1 MIKYARRVVLF
12 FCGAL
17 FGISISIAG
26 REVPH
31 HSYYGFPLLAD
42 VIDSIE
48 RFYVTPLTREELI
61 EAAIQGIFQKL
72 DGYSEFLDA
81 EDVAKQDENNQ
92 GQYKG
97 FGFEVNG
104 TEHGLAVINVFAGSP
119 AQKAGIELGDTIT
132 HLSKQVIS
140 LDNQETILKQ
150 IKTAANDN
158 QPIDVN
164 VKDTKGKQW
173 QLNIKPNVIHVAAI
187 ESKVLENN
195 LGYIRINGFQSSTFD
210 SIKTQLISWRQQQ
223 LNGLIIDL
231 RRNPGGLFEQA
242 VKVAD
247 LFISKGTIVST
258 KGRFKQ
264 ANSDYSATDINLLKD
279 VPMLVLIDKNS
290 ASAAEVLAAALQQNQ
305 RAILMGERSYGK
317 GSIQGMIPTIF
328 QDSRVKLTIAHY
340 LTPKGDNIHQ
350 SGITPDI
357 NLPSMTG
364 NASNNAPIINDTQ
377 ADSDDN
383 ALKSAISWFKTDT

>member
-17 FGISISIAG
+17 FGISVSIAG
-26 REVPH
+26 REVPP
-31 HSYYGFPLLAD
+31 SYYGFPLLAD

-61 EAAIQGIFQKL
+61 EAAIQGIFHKL
-72 DGYSEFLDA
+72 DGYSEFLDE
-81 EDVAKQDENNQ
+81 EDIAKQEENNQ

-104 TEHGLAVINVFAGSP
+104 TQKGLEVINVFTGSP
-119 AQKAGIELGDTIT
+119 AQKAGIDLGDTIT
-132 HLSKQVIS
+132 HLSKQVITT
-140 LDNQETILKQ
+140 DNQESILKQ
-150 IKTAANDN
+150 IKQAAKENKA
-158 QPIDVN
+158 IDVN
-164 VKDTKGKQW
+164 VTDSQGKRW
-173 QLNIKPNVIHVAAI
+173 QLNIMPKVIQVAAI
-187 ESKVLENN
+187 ESQLLGNN
-195 LGYIRINGFQSSTFD
+195 LGYIRINGFQNDTFD
-210 SIKTQLISWRQQQ
+210 SIKTQLTTWKQQQ

-264 ANSDYSATDINLLKD
+264 ANSNYNATDINLLKD

-328 QDSRVKLTIAHY
+328 QNSRVKLTIAHY

-357 NLPSMTG
+357 NLPSMSG
-364 NASNNAPIINDTQ
+364 NQSDKAPIINDTQ
-377 ADSDDN
+377 MHTDDN
-383 ALKSAISWFKTDT
+383 ALKSAISWFKTGT